1 MYYASSVLSAS
12 EESVTT
18 EVITSCERSALKLLH
33 FGNLE
38 SRCGFSY
45 DGLLVGLA
53 YAGSSGVKSE
63 WK

>member
-1 MYYASSVLSAS
+1 MYYASSALAAS
-12 EESVTT
+12 EESVTI
-18 EVITSCERSALKLLH
+18 EVITSCDRSALKLLH

-53 YAGSSGVKSE
+53 YAGLSE
-63 WK
+63 VESECK